1 MHSEKDKT
9 WEAFSNWI
17 LPRPQKHFCRGTW
30 LWISG
35 SVSSHCLQGWEGF
48 VYKSSCFSQWEEIND
63 IKQTQDK
70 NLHSFIQ
77 HTLLHFVMFIR
88 LDFSSLAVNESCV
101 SSHSQ
106 TTKNIQGWDTD
117 QCGDCINRI
126 PLKLITRSSISPHPN
141 FPRKWHWTSALKKRE
156 PGMDNTDES
165 FNKEMRPWRRQTL
178 FQGQWKTIWKSDSY
192 WIVLDLRIALCTLH
206 QLGGERWLD
215 WRGSRDIRKMGPVM
229 DACGRLREKPQASP
243 CSRAVQTL
251 ALCMVECWRNPDI
264 PKLKEKGERGGK
276 RREGGGR
283 GGGGGGNHHQLPCC
297 MSQAPNHSL

>member
-1 MHSEKDKT
+1 MSKYHFRRFCCPSPVLPPSSE
-9 WEAFSNWI
+9 I
-17 LPRPQKHFCRGTW
+17 LLGPSSLLLLAIYPPTPPFLSLQYLSTW
-30 LWISG
+30 LQLALRTD
-35 SVSSHCLQGWEGF
+35 VAF
-48 VYKSSCFSQWEEIND
+48 KIN
-63 IKQTQDK
+63 IK
-70 NLHSFIQ
+70 
-77 HTLLHFVMFIR
+77 
-88 LDFSSLAVNESCV
+88 VN
-101 SSHSQ
+101 
-106 TTKNIQGWDTD
+106 G
-117 QCGDCINRI
+117 
-126 PLKLITRSSISPHPN
+126 LK
-141 FPRKWHWTSALKKRE
+141 
-156 PGMDNTDES
+156 
-165 FNKEMRPWRRQTL
+165 
-178 FQGQWKTIWKSDSY
+178 GQWKTIWKSDSY